1 MNNLYVLIASIVGFY
16 VGKLMAAVSKDLPKK
31 LLEECGESI
40 DVTNDKVWHLEIFM
54 ALLFSL
60 SAWFFP
66 IGPQLIFILC
76 VSCLLICCFITDY
89 EHGILPDQFTLSLVW
104 IGLIGTLYPVLIE
117 PQEAILGAVFGYGF
131 FWLSNVIYR
140 YFRGVE
146 GMYPGDFKL
155 NAGIGACFGFKFLFL
170 ILFASSI
177 LLLVVTLIR
186 FLFLKKNSKLDFLY
200 QEIPY
205 GCYASVVT
213 IGSLFINHCC

>member
-1 MNNLYVLIASIVGFY
+1 MNNLYVLIALISGFF
-16 VGKLMAAVSKDLPKK
+16 VGKLMARVSKDLPKK
-31 LLEECGESI
+31 ILEDCGESI
-40 DVTNDKVWHLEIFM
+40 DFTNTKVWHLEILL
-54 ALLFSL
+54 ALLFFL
-60 SAWFFP
+60 SACFFP
-66 IGPQLIFILC
+66 IGPQLIFTLC

-104 IGLIGTLYPVLIE
+104 VGLVGTLYPVFIE

-155 NAGIGACFGFKFLFL
+155 NAGIGACLGLKLLFT

-177 LLLVVTLIR
+177 LLLIVTALR
-186 FLFLKKNSKLDFLY
+186 FLFSKKDSKLDFLY

-213 IGSLFINHCC
+213 IGSLFI